1 MENDISN
8 KNKNRDI
15 IYLNEYYVINS
26 DLIITI
32 LITFFEILQ

>member
-1 MENDISN
+1 MDNVISK

-32 LITFFEILQ
+32 LITFFEIL